1 MSKEKILIVEDDR
14 FYQELYCEVLEEEGY
29 EVDSTF
35 TGEEA
40 ISKVKEKPY
49 NLMVLDMV
57 LPGIDGQEVLSRVK
71 QIRPTMDVI
80 ITTGY
85 ASVESAVKA
94 LKTGASDYLT
104 KPINP
109 EELKLS
115 IKRCIEIRGLFEE
128 NSELKSL
135 LKLYQNVQLVSST
148 LEIEKLYELSLD
160 AVIHSL
166 NASIGIGFF
175 RTEENQPMQL
185 KSFRGIDEST
195 AKLVVQYATA
205 RYVRNGVKDILSIS
219 NLTPPNGVTLP
230 KVGVLV
236 PFNCKNAGEKKIS
249 CKGAVVAFRDYPFT
263 DKEIANARF
272 LSEQISLSL
281 ANALTY
287 TGTKKMIFVDDLSG
301 LYNTRYLDISLENE
315 IKRAKRFKS
324 SLSLLFIDLDY
335 FKEVNDTYGHLV
347 GSRLLHE
354 TAQVLKRGIREVD
367 IPIRYGG
374 DEFIIILVETG
385 REGAVKVAERLRKT
399 IEEHEFVVGENIR
412 IKMTCC
418 VGVASYPEDAQ
429 TKIDLIHLADKAMYR
444 GKETTRNCVY
454 SAASL

>member
-1 MSKEKILIVEDDR
+1 MSKGKILVVEDDR
-14 FYQELYCEVLEEEGY
+14 FYQELYCEVFEEEGY
-29 EVDSTF
+29 EIDSTF

-40 ISKVKEKPY
+40 LSRVKDNAY

-135 LKLYQNVQLVSST
+135 LKLYQNVQLVSTT
-148 LEIEKLYELSLD
+148 LEMEKLYELSLD
-160 AVIHSL
+160 AVIQSL
-166 NASIGIGFF
+166 NASCGIGIFK
-175 RTEENQPMQL
+175 TEDSQTMRL
-185 KSFRGIDEST
+185 KSFRGMDENS
-195 AKLVVQYATA
+195 AKLVAE
-205 RYVRNGVKDILSIS
+205 YVSNQCLKNDIKDILPLSD
-219 NLTPPNGVTLP
+219 LTLP
-230 KVGVLV
+230 ENVSLPRVGVLV
-236 PFNCKNAGEKKIS
+236 PFNCKNAGEKKAT
-249 CKGAVVAFRDYPFT
+249 CKGMVIAFRDYPFT
-263 DKEIANARF
+263 EKETANARF

-281 ANALTY
+281 SNAITY
-287 TGTKKMIFVDDLSG
+287 TGTRKMIFVDDLSG

-335 FKEVNDTYGHLV
+335 FKEINDTYGHLV

-354 TAQVLKRGIREVD
+354 TAQVLKKGIREVD

-385 REGAVKVAERLRKT
+385 REGAVKVAERLRKA
-399 IEEHEFVVGENIR
+399 IEEHEFLVDKNLK

-418 VGVASYPEDAQ
+418 VGVASFPEDAQ

>member
-1 MSKEKILIVEDDR
+1 MEDDR
-14 FYQELYCEVLEEEGY
+14 FYQELYSEVLEEEGY
-29 EVDSTF
+29 EVESTF

-40 ISKVKEKPY
+40 LSRVKENLY

-57 LPGIDGQEVLSRVK
+57 LPGVDGQEVLSRVK
-71 QIRPTMDVI
+71 QMRPTMDVI

-85 ASVESAVKA
+85 ASVESAVRA

-128 NSELKSL
+128 NSELKNM
-135 LKLYQNVQLVSST
+135 LKLYQNVQLVSTT

-160 AVIHSL
+160 AVIQSL
-166 NASIGIGFF
+166 NAFCGIGIF
-175 RTEENQPMQL
+175 RDEDSQTMRL
-185 KSFRGIDEST
+185 KSFRGMDESR
-195 AKLVVQYATA
+195 AKLVA
-205 RYVRNGVKDILSIS
+205 RQVSSSYLKSDTKDIIPVAEIVYPES
-219 NLTPPNGVTLP
+219 VTLP
-230 KVGVLV
+230 KIGVLV
-236 PFNCKNAGEKKIS
+236 PFNCKNAGEKKAS
-249 CKGAVVAFRDYPFT
+249 CKGGVAAFRDFPFT
-263 DKEIANARF
+263 EKEISNARF

-281 ANALTY
+281 GNAVTY
-287 TGTKKMIFVDDLSG
+287 TGTRKMIFVDDLSG

-324 SLSLLFIDLDY
+324 NLSLLFIDLDY
-335 FKEVNDTYGHLV
+335 FKEINDTYGHLV

-354 TAQVLKRGIREVD
+354 TAQVFKKGIREVD

-374 DEFIIILVETG
+374 DEFIIILVETN
-385 REGAVKVAERLRKT
+385 RDEAVKVAERLRKA
-399 IEEHEFVVGENIR
+399 IEEHEFLVNENLAIR
-412 IKMTCC
+412 MTCC

-454 SAASL
+454 AATSL